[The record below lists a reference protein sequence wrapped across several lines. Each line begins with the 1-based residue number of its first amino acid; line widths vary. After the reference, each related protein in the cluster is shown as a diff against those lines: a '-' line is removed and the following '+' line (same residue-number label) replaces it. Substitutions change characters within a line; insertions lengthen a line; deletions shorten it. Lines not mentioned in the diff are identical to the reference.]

1 MSAEPSVP
9 GFSRWESNEA
19 YSKVAVDR
27 DGRRWYKTGS
37 DTYSLVPHY
46 QLAGDARQ
54 QHLKALSADAD
65 TTANGGP
72 TMATPT
78 SSTTPGEVTGIR
90 SAVAHLEAVA
100 KAHAS
105 HAGDEGFIG
114 SLVRM
119 EVGADDQQRTR
130 AAQEQSRN
138 AARLWADAAASVR
151 ANNMPVAE
159 AYSASPGA
167 GNKQAQT
174 NE

>member
-1 MSAEPSVP
+1 MATIEENLAARSPRDEHASAVE
-9 GFSRWESNEA
+9 GERHAQRTAEA
-19 YSKVAVDR
+19 
-27 DGRRWYKTGS
+27 DGRAAAHERNSVGS
-37 DTYSLVPHY
+37 GVF
-46 QLAGDARQ
+46 AGLPGDRGSQRGSTAQ
-54 QHLKALSADAD
+54 PAD
-65 TTANGGP
+65 
-72 TMATPT
+72 
-78 SSTTPGEVTGIR
+78 EVTGIR
-90 SAVAHLEAVA
+90 SAVARLDAIA
-100 KAHAS
+100 GAHAS

-138 AARLWADAAASVR
+138 AAQMWADAAASVR